1 MDQAGESDG
10 APPTDA
16 IGEPGESPAERGA
29 GPADGQPP
37 AEAHATPE
45 GDGSSTLAI
54 AMPPPAPPGLQMK
67 SGSVQ
72 AALNYYPDAF
82 REYAVDHIKQYLRR
96 AAFSP
101 HKIYSMD
108 RNPLACVTLHHLLAP
123 SSALDAASI
132 LSGNRVSAGTAA
144 PSEQIILLN
153 HIRHPVQET
162 VETRQVIQCS
172 YRY

>member
-16 IGEPGESPAERGA
+16 IGERGA

-37 AEAHATPE
+37 AEAHRQSAGPDQAHGRVSVGEAHATPE
-45 GDGSSTLAI
+45 GKGSSTLTI

-101 HKIYSMD
+101 H
-108 RNPLACVTLHHLLAP
+108 
-123 SSALDAASI
+123 
-132 LSGNRVSAGTAA
+132 
-144 PSEQIILLN
+144 
-153 HIRHPVQET
+153 
-162 VETRQVIQCS
+162 
-172 YRY
+172 